1 VSATSYYASA
11 NRYIKQ
17 GNTAGLY
24 EMTATAPAIA
34 EALDAL
40 KSAPWLDVPWSIVGS
55 FPGHTGLLTD
65 ADKTWDAYAVCT
77 NIDATTGAQNA
88 RLGCVAYRIDL
99 PAAAYAQGAML
110 VSVGVSVSGDPY
122 LSAGARVAVKL
133 SSSATPSTDWAT
145 IIAGDSY
152 AAAVAPR
159 TTAVVNGL
167 TRWYPAT
174 SDQTITLN
182 ANGVQSLRYIWIYL
196 SLENYASCSRMPWIE
211 GGASLSPVITLTYS
225 SAVAGLIAG
234 TNIGGTVA
242 MPDLACN
249 RVTLLDKSFGYYM
262 LKTGTKCYATNA
274 ERINSLI
281 ANFNA
286 PTLVEATGTLV
297 ERAGISA
304 GVTWR
309 YDVAVIVCAAVFPVT
324 VHIPAGMPIRSLILS
339 RPPDWTGCSFVLS
352 AYWVPGPI
360 ATVNATTVPVDDH
373 DFWMGRAHWPSIAG
387 KSACLLGRVIMT
399 SRPAGTVSI
408 PVSWPSSETDK
419 FGSIY
424 IIMMPVDVVTAE
436 DSPVGLIVL
445 GGLGYPPSAAPW
457 TATIT
462 SSAGVQPWLPTT
474 VSLSPLA
481 P

>member
-1 VSATSYYASA
+1 VAATSYYASA
-11 NRYIKQ
+11 NRYVKQ
-17 GNTAGLY
+17 GKTAGLY

-40 KSAPWLDVPWSIVGS
+40 KAAPWLDAPWSLVGS

-77 NIDATTGAQNA
+77 NIDATTGAQNS

-99 PAAAYAQGAML
+99 PAAAYAGGALL

-133 SSSATPSTDWAT
+133 SSTATPATDWAT
-145 IIAGDSY
+145 IIAGDAY

-182 ANGVQSLRYIWIYL
+182 ANGVQALRYIWIYL

-225 SAVAGLIAG
+225 SAVAGLTAG

-249 RVTLLDKSFGYYM
+249 RVTLLDKSFGYYQS
-262 LKTGTKCYATNA
+262 KGGTPGNTTNV
-274 ERINSLI
+274 ERLNSLI
-281 ANFNA
+281 SNF
-286 PTLVEATGTLV
+286 TETTIIEATGTNAAY
-297 ERAGISA
+297 AGISA
-304 GVTWR
+304 GVAWS
-309 YDVAVIVCAAVFPVT
+309 DVTAVMACAAVFPVSA
-324 VHIPAGMPIRSLILS
+324 HIPAGMPIRSLILS

-360 ATVNATTVPVDDH
+360 TAANAKTVPNTDH
-373 DFWMGRAHWPSIAG
+373 DFWMGKSLAPTIAG
-387 KSACLLGRVIMT
+387 KTAALLGRVVMT

-408 PVSWPSSETDK
+408 PVVWTASDK
-419 FGSIY
+419 DQFGSVY
-424 IIMMPVDVVTAE
+424 IIMMPVDVVTASS
-436 DSPVGLIVL
+436 SPIKV
-445 GGLGYPPSAAPW
+445 GGLSMAVGTPW
-457 TATIT
+457 PAVIGFV
-462 SSAGVQPWLPTT
+462 ADAWLPTS
-474 VSLSPLA
+474 VSLSA
-481 P
+481 SAA